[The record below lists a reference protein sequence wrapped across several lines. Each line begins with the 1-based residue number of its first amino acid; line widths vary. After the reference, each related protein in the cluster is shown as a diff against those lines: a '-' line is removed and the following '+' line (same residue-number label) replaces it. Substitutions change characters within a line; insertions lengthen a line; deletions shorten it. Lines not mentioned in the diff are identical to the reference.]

1 MRKVHRIAGAALLI
15 GLLTLAVEAEARGG
29 RGGGFGGG
37 GFGGGGFRG
46 GGSMSMSRGGSFNSG
61 TFSRGGSYS
70 RPGGDFSRPGQ
81 GGSGTQIN
89 GGNLKPSTRPG
100 QGGSGTQLPANRPGG
115 GGSGTEWRP
124 GNRPD
129 NGCPGCGG
137 SGTAG
142 WIDHPIAAGIAI
154 GAVAGMTAAAI
165 GSTYYALPP
174 DCSPYAYDAY
184 TYYNCGEAWYQPQ
197 YEGDTVVYVTVP
209 DPKAAPPPQ

>member
-1 MRKVHRIAGAALLI
+1 MRKFHHVAHAILFFGLAAC
-15 GLLTLAVEAEARGG
+15 AVDEAAARGG
-29 RGGGFGGG
+29 RGGG

-46 GGSMSMSRGGSFNSG
+46 GGSMSMSRGGGLSGG
-61 TFSRGGSYS
+61 TFTRGGSYG
-70 RPGGDFSRPGQ
+70 RPGSDHSRPGQ
-81 GGSGTQIN
+81 GGSGTHIN
-89 GGNLKPSTRPG
+89 AGDLKPSHRPG
-100 QGGSGTQLPANRPGG
+100 QGGSGTQLPVNRPGG

-165 GSTYYALPP
+165 GSAYYALPP
-174 DCSPYAYDAY
+174 DCSPYPYHSY

-197 YEGDTVVYVTVP
+197 YEGETVVYVTVP
-209 DPKAAPPPQ
+209 DPNAQPPAQ

>member
-1 MRKVHRIAGAALLI
+1 MRKVHRIAVAALLI

-37 GFGGGGFRG
+37 GFRG
-46 GGSMSMSRGGSFNSG
+46 GGSTSMSRGGGFNSG
-61 TFSRGGSYS
+61 TFSRDGSYS
-70 RPGGDFSRPGQ
+70 RPGGDY
-81 GGSGTQIN
+81 N
-89 GGNLKPSTRPG
+89 RPG
-100 QGGSGTQLPANRPGG
+100 QGGSGTQLPANRPGS

-209 DPKAAPPPQ
+209 DPKTPPPPQ